1 MKARY
6 RASSKKNATGQ
17 IISRGALEHEMR
29 LKAHALR
36 RLGIDI
42 ALGAEASG
50 PMVAVVNRFTRDG
63 QLHWR
68 YHIAADEGT
77 NTKVYIPTLLT
88 SGTHNDPAFVVC
100 PHILQLLAIS

>member
-1 MKARY
+1 MKTRY
-6 RASSKKNATGQ
+6 RASSKKKATSQ

-36 RLGIDI
+36 KLGIDI
-42 ALGAEASG
+42 AFAPGESG
-50 PMVAVVNRFTRDG
+50 VTFTSAGRFTRDG

-88 SGTHNDPAFVVC
+88 SGTPNDPAFIVRL
-100 PHILQLLAIS
+100 IYRSLANS